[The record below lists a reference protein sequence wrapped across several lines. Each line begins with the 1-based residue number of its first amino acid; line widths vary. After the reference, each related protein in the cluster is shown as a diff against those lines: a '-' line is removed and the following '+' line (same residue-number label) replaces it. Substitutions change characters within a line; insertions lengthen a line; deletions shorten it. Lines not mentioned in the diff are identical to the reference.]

1 MVNLKKREY
10 IVGENIVEQLKAFKH
25 ELTRKKWNG
34 FVTWLEDNV
43 QYESVFKGFRIVGT
57 TTQNGDRARA
67 FRIGRKLILNISIN
81 LF

>member
-10 IVGENIVEQLKAFKH
+10 IVGENIVEQLKAFKY

-43 QYESVFKGFRIVGT
+43 QYERGK
-57 TTQNGDRARA
+57 
-67 FRIGRKLILNISIN
+67 
-81 LF
+81 

>member
-43 QYESVFKGFRIVGT
+43 QYESVFKEFVYGLKFSVDT
-57 TTQNGDRARA
+57 P
-67 FRIGRKLILNISIN
+67 ILNFTFF